1 METRLFLFLRRMKK
15 MKEKEIRLLSENLE
29 ARAAEDEN
37 KMIVEGYAV
46 VFDSPATHGF
56 TEIIDR
62 NAFNGCDMKDVCL
75 KYNHDDS
82 HLILARTRNKSLQLN
97 VDDKGLYI
105 RADLIDTTSNKDVYK
120 MIQAGL
126 LDKMSFAF
134 TVDKEQ
140 WDLATDTRTI
150 LGIDKLFDVSVVD
163 TPFYDTTSIYARALE
178 SLENEKRAL
187 EKAKEEQERKDRLEA
202 RKQELISRLRKETN

>member
-1 METRLFLFLRRMKK
+1 MN
-15 MKEKEIRLLSENLE
+15 KEKEIRFLAENLE
-29 ARAAEDEN
+29 VRADEEN
-37 KMIVEGYAV
+37 KEKMIVEGYAV

-62 NAFNGCDMKDVCL
+62 DAFNGCDMKDVCL

-82 HLILARTRNKSLQLN
+82 HLILTRTRNKSLSLSI
-97 VDDKGLYI
+97 DDKGLFI
-105 RADLIDTTSNKDVYK
+105 RAELIDTTSNRDIYK

-134 TVDKEQ
+134 TVEEEK

-150 LGIDKLFDVSVVD
+150 LRIDKLFDVSVVD
-163 TPFYDTTSIYARALE
+163 TPFYDTTSIYARALSTLE
-178 SLENEKRAL
+178 GEKEKLENLRAKNAL
-187 EKAKEEQERKDRLEA
+187 ARRKLAMQIKLNELKEEM
-202 RKQELISRLRKETN
+202 